1 MPVLRGGGILA
12 PTSPAP
18 RSVLGSSA
26 FSGGNWTRPSRRSR
40 TPSPSTRRTEAYGG
54 LAIVHQQRGQYAA
67 AFDWYLACLG
77 KDPDNLVALLG
88 LFQTSIQMGSFA
100 KVIQYLRVYLDRH
113 PDDTSVLF
121 CLATLY
127 ARDGRLDDAAR
138 MLERILALQPENA
151 EAEKLLRDVHRKQSP
166 QSVETLG
173 L

>member
-1 MPVLRGGGILA
+1 
-12 PTSPAP
+12 
-18 RSVLGSSA
+18 
-26 FSGGNWTRPSRRSR
+26 
-40 TPSPSTRRTEAYGG
+40 
-54 LAIVHQQRGQYAA
+54 
-67 AFDWYLACLG
+67 
-77 KDPDNLVALLG
+77 
-88 LFQTSIQMGSFA
+88 MGSFA